1 METAENED
9 PLKLREFLKG
19 YTYSNGGHS
28 MFRALNQ
35 IITENSM
42 IEDEEVCED
51 KNMDDEEVKNDKI
64 KIPESLKTFSDK
76 LHSSFSSIMLRF
88 I

>member
-1 METAENED
+1 MMSSQMETAESED

-35 IITENSM
+35 IITDNSM
-42 IEDEEVCED
+42 IEDEEVYEG
-51 KNMDDEEVKNDKI
+51 
-64 KIPESLKTFSDK
+64 
-76 LHSSFSSIMLRF
+76 
-88 I
+88 